1 MWPRVERAALPAVV
15 DTAMPEMTST
25 ITGITRAPKPASF
38 TSLAWI
44 FFPRYSG
51 VRPII
56 RPPMKTAI
64 IAYMRMV

>member
-1 MWPRVERAALPAVV
+1 
-15 DTAMPEMTST
+15 MPVTMSTVRGMTSDP
-25 ITGITRAPKPASF
+25 RPANF

-56 RPPMKTAI
+56 SPPMNTAI
-64 IAYMRMV
+64 MA

>member
-1 MWPRVERAALPAVV
+1 MPTKMSTVMGMTNAPR
-15 DTAMPEMTST
+15 
-25 ITGITRAPKPASF
+25 PASL

-56 RPPMKTAI
+56 NPPMNTAMM
-64 IAYMRMV
+64 A